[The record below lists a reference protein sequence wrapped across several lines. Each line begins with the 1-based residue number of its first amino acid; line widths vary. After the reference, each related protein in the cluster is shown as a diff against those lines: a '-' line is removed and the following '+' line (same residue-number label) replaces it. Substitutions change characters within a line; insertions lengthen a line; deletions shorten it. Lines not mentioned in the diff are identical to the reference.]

1 MNLRAVPP
9 ERHSTCHSGGALH
22 GVKKTAV
29 PAVFPPF
36 VLCLV
41 HGRGESLGGQ
51 FVFCG
56 GVIRAWCNR
65 IKPML
70 PKLPHCSRNLTDRLL
85 TWSQGTATHEPC
97 NSELSPGTA
106 RRWTDLPVAP
116 ATAPNV

>member
-1 MNLRAVPP
+1 MNLRAVPLTRDGNLQP
-9 ERHSTCHSGGALH
+9 EVIVQA
-22 GVKKTAV
+22 
-29 PAVFPPF
+29 
-36 VLCLV
+36 
-41 HGRGESLGGQ
+41 GGQ